1 MDLRERDGRGS
12 GVQNRHP
19 WELSRTRKVLEVF
32 GKYLDKGDRKNGRKY
47 VNVGAGDL
55 FFDKFLLKKYK
66 RDTAYAVD
74 LEYDETVPDYPRIN
88 KMHYLEEVPDG
99 MDYAIMMDS
108 LEYMPEDRKYVKAL
122 CDKVRE
128 GGYLFFTLPS
138 TPAIFSE
145 YDHIVKNLRRY
156 DMKSFKRLAASI
168 PGLEVVECQYFY
180 SCLYL
185 VRFLQVRLHLPID
198 KKRKV
203 TSHWKYS
210 ERNLITQ
217 GIVGALNM
225 DFDLN
230 RMLNEKG
237 IRLPGL
243 SLLVVC
249 RKTAKKSEAE
259 I

>member
-1 MDLRERDGRGS
+1 MDLRERDGSGS
-12 GVQNRHP
+12 GIKNRHP

-32 GKYLDKGDRKNGRKY
+32 GEYLDRGHRKKGRNY

-55 FFDKFLLKKYK
+55 FFDKFLLKRYK

-74 LEYDETVPDYPRIN
+74 LEYDETVPDYPRIH
-88 KMHYLEEVPDG
+88 KAHYLEEVPDG

-108 LEYMPEDRKYVKAL
+108 LEYMPEDRAYVKAL
-122 CDKVRE
+122 CDKVRD

-138 TPAIFSE
+138 TPAVFSE

-156 DMKSFKRLAASI
+156 DMKSFRRLAASI

-180 SCLYL
+180 TCLYL
-185 VRFLQVRLHLPID
+185 VRYLQVHLRLPID
-198 KKRKV
+198 KKRNV
-203 TSHWKYS
+203 TSHWKFS

-217 GIVGALNM
+217 GIAGALNM
-225 DFDLN
+225 DFALN
-230 RMLNEKG
+230 RTLNKMG

-249 RKTAKKSEAE
+249 RKNGCRKTA
-259 I
+259 